1 MQNKVLIVEDEENL
15 LFGLK
20 LNFEL
25 ENYLVETAE
34 NGRNALEKILNNNF
48 DLIVLDVMLPEMDG
62 FTVCEKARENGVL
75 TPIIFLTAKS
85 NSLDKIN
92 GLKIGADDYLT
103 KPFSLE
109 ELLLRSKNIL
119 KRSVKSIANDINHFE
134 FDGNKINFSTYEVIN
149 FKGEKDALSKKEVE
163 LLRLLI
169 SKKNEVVSRDEI
181 LDAIWADNALPTPRT
196 IDNFILTFRKLFEK
210 NPKEPEHFHSIR
222 GVGYKFVC

>member
-1 MQNKVLIVEDEENL
+1 MYNKVLIIEDEDDL
-15 LFGLK
+15 LSGLK

-34 NGRNALEKILNNNF
+34 SGAEGLEKILNNSF
-48 DLIVLDVMLPEMDG
+48 DLIILDVMLPEMDG
-62 FTVCEKARENGVL
+62 FTVCEKAREKGVI

-85 NSLDKIN
+85 NNLDKIN
-92 GLKIGADDYLT
+92 GLKLGADDYLT

-109 ELLLRSKNIL
+109 ELMLRAKIIL
-119 KRSVKSIANDINHFE
+119 KRSVKTIANDLNNFE
-134 FDGNKINFSTYEVIN
+134 FEGNRINFSTYEVIN
-149 FKGEKDALSKKEVE
+149 YRGEIDSLSKKEVE

-181 LDAIWADNALPTPRT
+181 LDAIWADHALPTPRT

-210 NPKEPEHFHSIR
+210 NAKEPQHFHSIR